1 MLESDYWAVF
11 RFVRPKV
18 RVSAEVA
25 IRISAADHCREM
37 DTPARNCLGFDPR
50 TSLFHSCAFLLTLPS
65 ESWSELTHDAF
76 AC

>member
-1 MLESDYWAVF
+1 VF

-18 RVSAEVA
+18 QVSAEVA
-25 IRISAADHCREM
+25 IRISAVGPKNIIVAVGSLHCREM

-65 ESWSELTHDAF
+65 ES
-76 AC
+76 